1 MTLIVAGVA
10 CLAVVSVW
18 HVGLAVLSAREAAR
32 RVADATASGH
42 VPANDGGSAAPSVL
56 WLVLVNPTPATLT
69 AVRAVGLRL
78 RCRTRAVVVVSDLSQ
93 HERPE
98 HADMHRL
105 VVPPRLDRADV
116 LNRAYRLIR
125 ARCRDYGEDPARTV
139 VGVIDAGTLP
149 DEALAVEVWRAF
161 REPRV
166 GAVQAR
172 VRIVGAGGFGAALHY
187 ERGVLADAVNLVRNR
202 WGTARLGVNGAFV
215 RLSELSRLG
224 PRPWRPGAAEDYTLG
239 VRLRRLGVLIRHD
252 PGVRVVAPGANQ
264 HTAVRH
270 YTRAVQ
276 GWLQAWPSP
285 LARKGRARLAWAVH
299 ITGWPVP
306 GLVATWAV
314 AAFAAAAWRLLMAL
328 PGPPADAPRWSTLL
342 WTALGMDTPS
352 WLVLL
357 QAAGLWVGAAVAP
370 TVIWWVARRDLAVG
384 RLVRGAL
391 SRPLLLVARPVAFGL
406 AVLRSLLRLRTR
418 DPIGEPTESAWST
431 GRDTPGRRPV
441 FVDTTG
447 RRRRR
452 LWTVA
457 YGTSVSGLAYVM
469 VFGLALAGGQIS
481 PPGGVGDRPRI
492 DYPLPTPTPPA
503 APQPTL
509 TDTPIVARN
518 GSATGSSGTSSA
530 RPTATS
536 PTPSRSRE
544 PSPSSEPPS
553 NEPTVT
559 DEPTEPAEPSPSP
572 PSSPSETESTSPSD
586 PDPPDLEDSG
596 DDNL

>member
-18 HVGLAVLSAREAAR
+18 HVGLAVLSAREASR
-32 RVADATASGH
+32 RMADVPASGH
-42 VPANDGGSAAPSVL
+42 VQPSDGSSAAPSVL
-56 WLVLVNPTPATLT
+56 WLVLINPTPATLT
-69 AVRAVGLRL
+69 AVRTVGLRL

-93 HERPE
+93 HGRPE
-98 HADMHRL
+98 QADMHRL
-105 VVPPRLDRADV
+105 VVPPRLDRAEV

-125 ARCRDYGEDPARTV
+125 ARCRDDGEDPARTV
-139 VGVIDAGTLP
+139 VGIIDAGTLP

-161 REPRV
+161 HDPRV

-187 ERGVLADAVNLVRNR
+187 EHGVLADAVNLVRSR
-202 WGTARLGVNGAFV
+202 RGTARLGVNGAFV

-224 PRPWRPGAAEDYTLG
+224 PRPWRPEAAEDYTLG
-239 VRLRRLGVLIRHD
+239 FRLRRLGVLIRHD

-264 HTAVRH
+264 PTAVRH
-270 YTRAVQ
+270 HTRAVQ
-276 GWLQAWPSP
+276 GWLRQWASP
-285 LARKGRARLAWAVH
+285 MLGTRRDRLAWAVH
-299 ITGWPVP
+299 IAAWPVP

-328 PGPPADAPRWSTLL
+328 PGPPADAPRWSALL

-357 QAAGLWVGAAVAP
+357 QAAGLWVSAAVAP
-370 TVIWWVARRDLAVG
+370 TVVWWVARRDLGVG

-406 AVLRSLLRLRTR
+406 ALLRSLLRLRTR
-418 DPIGEPTESAWST
+418 DPVGEPTESSRST
-431 GRDTPGRRPV
+431 GPNTPGRRPV

-457 YGTSVSGLAYVM
+457 YGSGLAGLAYVM
-469 VFGLALAGGQIS
+469 VFGLALAGGQIT
-481 PPGGVGDRPRI
+481 PPGGVGDRPQI
-492 DYPLPTPTPPA
+492 DYPLPTLTPPA
-503 APQPTL
+503 APQPTP
-509 TDTPIVARN
+509 TDEPIVA
-518 GSATGSSGTSSA
+518 GSGGVGGSSGTSSA
-530 RPTATS
+530 RPTTTS

-544 PSPSSEPPS
+544 PSSEPPS
-553 NEPTVT
+553 DEPIVT
-559 DEPTEPAEPSPSP
+559 DEPSGPAEPSPSP
-572 PSSPSETESTSPSD
+572 SSSPSETESTSPSD
-586 PDPPDLEDSG
+586 PADPG
-596 DDNL
+596 DGGDGADIP